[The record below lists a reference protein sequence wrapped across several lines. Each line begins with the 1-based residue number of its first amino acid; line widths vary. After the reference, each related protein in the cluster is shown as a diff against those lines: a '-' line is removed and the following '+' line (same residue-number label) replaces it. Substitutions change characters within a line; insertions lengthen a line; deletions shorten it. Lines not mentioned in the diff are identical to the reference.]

1 MNDPPA
7 GRAGPVAHVRL
18 DGPAGHRNLELE
30 TLLELSRALEGAPTG
45 FEAAALALRTLVA
58 EGRFAAGEVWWR
70 AEDGPRWRTIDA
82 GADGDRP
89 DAVIVDGVM
98 ASGAPRRVEGWWLIP
113 VASEG
118 VLGLGG
124 GPDVSGSFLLG
135 VAEVVTATAQGG
147 HLRRSLEEKEA
158 QRSRLLR
165 ALLTAQEEERG
176 RIARDLH
183 DQIGQS
189 LTAMLLGLDRQLER
203 LDPSGDGAHGE
214 LRRLRGLTAVTLA
227 DVRRIALDLRPSVLD
242 ELGLAAALRRFA
254 RELHERYGIAV
265 TVLVEVPE
273 RLSRQVETV
282 LYRVAQE
289 ALTNVVRHAQAAEA
303 SIVVTVSRGSVQL
316 VVEDDGVGFD
326 PAALAPAERIGLI
339 GMRERL
345 ELLGGSLRLESAPG
359 SGCSVHGRLPLP

>member
-1 MNDPPA
+1 
-7 GRAGPVAHVRL
+7 
-18 DGPAGHRNLELE
+18 
-30 TLLELSRALEGAPTG
+30 LSRALDGARTG

-58 EGRFAAGEVWWR
+58 EGRFAAGEAWWA
-70 AEDGPRWRTIDA
+70 AEDGPRWRTIGA

-89 DAVIVDGVM
+89 TATIAEAVM
-98 ASGAPRRVEGWWLIP
+98 ASGRPCRRGGWCLIP
-113 VASEG
+113 VAGEG

-124 GPDVSGSFLLG
+124 GPQVSDSFLLG
-135 VAEVVTATAQGG
+135 VAEVVAATAQGG
-147 HLRRSLEEKEA
+147 RLRRSLEEKEA
-158 QRSRLLR
+158 QRSRLLQ

-189 LTAMLLGLDRQLER
+189 LTALLLGLDRQLER
-203 LDPSGDGAHGE
+203 LDPADADLHGDW
-214 LRRLRGLTAVTLA
+214 RRLRRLTAVTLA

-242 ELGLAAALRRFA
+242 ELGLAAALRRFT
-254 RELHERYGIAV
+254 RELHERYGITF

-273 RLSRQVETV
+273 RLSQQVETV

-289 ALTNVVRHAQAAEA
+289 ALTNVVRHARAGEA
-303 SIVVTVSRGSVQL
+303 SVVVTVAGGSVQL

-345 ELLGGSLRLESAPG
+345 ELLGGGLRLESAPG
-359 SGCSVHGRLPLP
+359 DGCSVHGRLPLP

>member
-1 MNDPPA
+1 MA
-7 GRAGPVAHVRL
+7 
-18 DGPAGHRNLELE
+18 
-30 TLLELSRALEGAPTG
+30 LSRALEEAPTA
-45 FEAAALALRTLVA
+45 FEAAAAALRTLVG
-58 EGRFAAGEVWWR
+58 EGRFAAGEAWWR
-70 AEDGPRWRTIDA
+70 AEEAAGWRTVGAGTDGGRPDA
-82 GADGDRP
+82 GAVE
-89 DAVIVDGVM
+89 AAM
-98 ASGAPRRVEGWWLIP
+98 AAGEPRRNGVWWLIP
-113 VASEG
+113 VAGEG

-124 GPDVSGSFLLG
+124 GPDVSDSFLLG
-135 VAEVVTATAQGG
+135 VAEVVGATAQAGRM
-147 HLRRSLEEKEA
+147 RRSLEEKES
-158 QRSRLLR
+158 QRSRLLQV
-165 ALLTAQEEERG
+165 LLTAQEEERG

-189 LTAMLLGLDRQLER
+189 LTALLLGLDRQLER
-203 LDPSGDGAHGE
+203 AVPLPADAQAE
-214 LRRLRGLTAVTLA
+214 LLRLRRLAAVTLA
-227 DVRRIALDLRPSVLD
+227 DVRRIALDLRPSLLD

-254 RELHERYGIAV
+254 REQHERYGIAV
-265 TVLVEVPE
+265 TVLAEVPE

-289 ALTNVVRHAQAAEA
+289 ALTNVVRHARATEA

-359 SGCSVHGRLPLP
+359 GGCSVHGRLPLP

>member
-1 MNDPPA
+1 M
-7 GRAGPVAHVRL
+7 R
-18 DGPAGHRNLELE
+18 
-30 TLLELSRALEGAPTG
+30 
-45 FEAAALALRTLVA
+45 ALRTLVT
-58 EGRFAAGEVWWR
+58 GDRFAAGQVWWP
-70 AEDGPRWRTIDA
+70 AEHGSRWRTVGFGAEGGRPAATIVEAATAA
-82 GADGDRP
+82 GG
-89 DAVIVDGVM
+89 
-98 ASGAPRRVEGWWLIP
+98 PRRHEGWWLIP
-113 VASEG
+113 VADEG

-147 HLRRSLEEKEA
+147 RLRRSLEEKET
-158 QRSRLLR
+158 QRSRLLQ

-203 LDPSGDGAHGE
+203 SAPAADGARDE
-214 LRRLRGLTAVTLA
+214 LRRLRSLTAVTLA

-273 RLSRQVETV
+273 RLPAQVETV

-289 ALTNVVRHAQAAEA
+289 ALTNVVRHARAAEA
-303 SIVVTVSRGSVQL
+303 SIVVTVAGGFVQL
-316 VVEDDGVGFD
+316 VVEDGGVGFD
-326 PAALAPAERIGLI
+326 PTALAPAERIGLI

-345 ELLGGSLRLESAPG
+345 ELLGGGLRLESAPG

>member
-1 MNDPPA
+1 
-7 GRAGPVAHVRL
+7 
-18 DGPAGHRNLELE
+18 
-30 TLLELSRALEGAPTG
+30 LSRALDGAQTS
-45 FEAAALALRTLVA
+45 FEAAGLALRVLVS
-58 EGRFAAGEVWWR
+58 EGRFAAGEAWWCV
-70 AEDGPRWRTIDA
+70 ADGPRWRRVGA
-82 GADGDRP
+82 GAEGDRP
-89 DAVIVDGVM
+89 DEATLEAVM
-98 ASGAPRRVEGWWLIP
+98 ASGAPRREGAWWLIP
-113 VASEG
+113 VAEEG
-118 VLGLGG
+118 VLAFGG

-135 VAEVVTATAQGG
+135 VAEVVAAAAQGCR
-147 HLRRSLEEKEA
+147 LRRSLEEKES
-158 QRSRLLR
+158 QRSRLLK

-203 LDPSGDGAHGE
+203 SDPSVVGGHDE
-214 LRRLRGLTAVTLA
+214 LLRLRRLTAVTLA

-254 RELHERYGIAV
+254 REANERYGIAV
-265 TVLVEVPE
+265 TVLVEIPE
-273 RLSRQVETV
+273 RLAPQVETV

-289 ALTNVVRHAQAAEA
+289 ALTNVVRHAHAAEA

-326 PAALAPAERIGLI
+326 PGALAPAERIGLI

-359 SGCSVHGRLPLP
+359 GGCSVHGRLPLP